1 MPPFPEP
8 GQARNWTE
16 DNQISR
22 NILHSFSFL
31 WFVGEAALPAPNVR
45 PQTHAEPLVPPLV
58 GPRLNQNGPPADGD
72 AGGEGTVDRL
82 ATLLA
87 QPPPLFNEV
96 PLLQVPNLE
105 FVNAVLQEKILLRC
119 SREVNCGPAIIRNSS
134 GVFYMKISNVH
145 QSILTEVRVHPQRGT

>member
-58 GPRLNQNGPPADGD
+58 GPRLNQNGPSADGD
-72 AGGEGTVDRL
+72 AGGEGSVDLL

-87 QPPPLFNEV
+87 QA
-96 PLLQVPNLE
+96 PLLFTEAPLIQVPNLE
-105 FVNAVLQEKILLRC
+105 FVNAVLQEQILLRC
-119 SREVNCGPAIIRNSS
+119 SREVNCGPETL
-134 GVFYMKISNVH
+134 G
-145 QSILTEVRVHPQRGT
+145 ILHEDQ